1 MYYNNEVQSI
11 RDEVIGEIGIHQEIT
26 NVLYQ
31 LLFQACHERGEAKQQ
46 LKQSMVE
53 ISKLKK
59 LLNKLLPSSKFSA
72 ETNSSD
78 DVSLTADDCTHRKT
92 LKASL
97 VENSGCRI
105 PVRKC
110 YSIGNVIDALI
121 EGRPLPVKGRLF
133 EAVIDTP
140 PLLETLMIM
149 GHLPNWRNPPP
160 LPFNLVVNEISNS
173 QTLNYKKSSDKTHS
187 MFRLNPNYRFS
198 RAAAATIFN
207 NEAHNP
213 LFIVPKVANTYFCFS
228 STSFADAC
236 KLFDEMSDLDVVSAT
251 SIIGTFSKQHLHK
264 EAIYLF
270 TRMLFNNIR
279 PTEFTFGTVIHSSTL
294 LKDLNIG
301 KQLHGCT
308 IKSGL
313 NSNVFV
319 GSASLDL
326 YSKLSTIEEARK
338 MLRERVMPNESTF
351 SCVIIT
357 AANIGAIGK
366 GRSLHGYV
374 FKCLGDKLN
383 VFIGNALIS
392 FYAKCGNME
401 DSLLVFDK
409 LRGRN
414 VVSWN
419 ALVCGYAQNGRG
431 IEAIE
436 LFERMIVSG
445 LKPNDVTILGMLW
458 ACSHAG
464 LVTEGYSY
472 FNKVRHKEPNL
483 LKPEHYGCM
492 VDMLARSGRFKE
504 AEEFIQ
510 RLPFEPGIGFWKA
523 LLGGCQIHSNVKL
536 GEFAARKIMALDPV
550 DVSSYIMLSNAYAAA
565 GRWEIASTVRKEIK
579 EKQMKRIPGCSW
591 IEIRNEVHVFLNK
604 DCKHCQIDDIYR
616 VLKICIQHSLDCEAV
631 SILMEFSI

>member
-1 MYYNNEVQSI
+1 
-11 RDEVIGEIGIHQEIT
+11 
-26 NVLYQ
+26 
-31 LLFQACHERGEAKQQ
+31 
-46 LKQSMVE
+46 
-53 ISKLKK
+53 
-59 LLNKLLPSSKFSA
+59 
-72 ETNSSD
+72 
-78 DVSLTADDCTHRKT
+78 
-92 LKASL
+92 
-97 VENSGCRI
+97 
-105 PVRKC
+105 
-110 YSIGNVIDALI
+110 
-121 EGRPLPVKGRLF
+121 
-133 EAVIDTP
+133 
-140 PLLETLMIM
+140 
-149 GHLPNWRNPPP
+149 
-160 LPFNLVVNEISNS
+160 
-173 QTLNYKKSSDKTHS
+173 
-187 MFRLNPNYRFS
+187 MFRLNPNCRFS
-198 RAAAATIFN
+198 RAAAATISN

-228 STSFADAC
+228 STSFADAR
-236 KLFDEMSDLDVVSAT
+236 KLFDEMSVLDVVSST
-251 SIIGTFSKQHLHK
+251 SIIGTFCKQHLHK

-338 MLRERVMPNESTF
+338 VFEDTHQPNVVSYTTLISGYIKNKRFEDALWVFEEMPERNVVTWNAMISGFSQTGYNEEAVNIFIEMLRERVMPNESTF
-351 SCVIIT
+351 SCVIIA

-436 LFERMIVSG
+436 LFERMIESG

-536 GEFAARKIMALDPV
+536 GEFAARKIMALDPE

-565 GRWEIASTVRKEIK
+565 GRWEIAATVRKEIK

-616 VLKICIQHSLDCEAV
+616 VLKICIQHSLDCEAL